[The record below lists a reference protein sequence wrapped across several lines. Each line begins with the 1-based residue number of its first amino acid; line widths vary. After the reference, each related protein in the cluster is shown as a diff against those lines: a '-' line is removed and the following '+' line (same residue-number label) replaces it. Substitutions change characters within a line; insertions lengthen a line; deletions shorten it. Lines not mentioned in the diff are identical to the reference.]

1 MTLVSIFLSFSAPLL
16 TSLHIM
22 GWTISGLII
31 VILKEA
37 LIMPIIDQYNLK
49 ASIQFPIAGTE
60 EVTENLQLTAS
71 TASSAG
77 VVTGTVTS
85 GGVPIE
91 GATVKIF
98 DVNDNPVA
106 HDLTNPEGKY
116 TIPEVVAGSYK
127 ITATKFTY
135 LTPLTTSLTVI
146 ANRPTTVNI
155 ELTPDP
161 DVDKNAL
168 YGIIRQAVVLTPI
181 EGATVSIYHDVAG
194 VQTLSL
200 TTVTNSSGQYFAPRL
215 VSGDYVVSANKIG
228 YEQNTSAVITLTGT
242 DIEPLD
248 LSLQTNVV
256 QNVGTVSGII
266 TDQAT
271 LLPIGNALV
280 ALYSVVGGVET
291 IVQIVRTNSGGRY
304 LFGNVA
310 AGEYIVKAISQ
321 TDAPG
326 I

>member
-1 MTLVSIFLSFSAPLL
+1 MS
-16 TSLHIM
+16 
-22 GWTISGLII
+22 
-31 VILKEA
+31 
-37 LIMPIIDQYNLK
+37 IIDRYNLK
-49 ASIQFPIAGTE
+49 ASTQFPISGTE
-60 EVTENLQLTAS
+60 EVTKNLQLTAS

-77 VVTGTVTS
+77 IVVGTVTS
-85 GGVPIE
+85 GGTPIE

-116 TIPEVVAGSYK
+116 SIPDVIAGSYK

-135 LTPLTTSLTVI
+135 LTPLSTSLTVI

-155 ELTPDP
+155 QLTPDP
-161 DVDKNAL
+161 DASKNAL

-181 EGATVSIYHDVAG
+181 EGATVNIFQDIAG
-194 VQTLSL
+194 VLTLAL
-200 TTVTNSSGQYFAPRL
+200 TTITNSSGQYFAPRL
-215 VSGDYVVSANKIG
+215 VTGDFVVVANKAG
-228 YEQNTSAVITLTGT
+228 YEESQSAPITLTGT

-248 LSLQTNVV
+248 LALHVNTA

-266 TDQAT
+266 TDQVT
-271 LLPIGNALV
+271 LLPIGNALI
-280 ALYSVVGGVET
+280 ALYLVSGGVET
-291 IVQIVRTNSGGRY
+291 ITQITRTGAGGRY

-310 AGEYIVKAISQ
+310 AGEYLVKAIAQ

-326 I
+326 T